1 MNEKIYP
8 KTERNNKKVEEL
20 PTQVLLSEAQW
31 KTFNKALN
39 RPARKNTK
47 LKKLLKISHLFSD

>member
-1 MNEKIYP
+1 MNTKIYP

-39 RPARKNTK
+39 LPARKNPK